1 MRFLRYS
8 IFSLLLAT
16 VFSPSLW
23 AQLSLGANPQPATPQ
38 AAQMTKYGEHNAN
51 LYTGRVSVTIPVG
64 EYRDK
69 DFSVPVVLE
78 YSYNGMRPNEQA
90 AEPGLG
96 WTLSCGGMITREV
109 MGCADEGES
118 YRKAYR
124 LYSSFSDTCTVDV
137 LPFDSIPFDSLATYG
152 MICCQL
158 LDSEEK
164 PGDALTVAYNIGGR
178 YYDASSDVYHF
189 RMPGHSGSFFR
200 KNDGTFMVF
209 DAGGSGGTYRIEK
222 TNKPR
227 TGEGY
232 QSQITITTG
241 DGYQY
246 VFGDV
251 SGSLQ
256 IEDEFLERIWLGKEP
271 SVDKG
276 TIVAWRLREIVSP
289 GGRVLAFHYYDPDN
303 NRAVMGFQDELS
315 HTTTAACWP
324 HSGTR
329 SIIPEPC
336 RRAPSR

>member
-1 MRFLRYS
+1 MRS
-8 IFSLLLAT
+8 
-16 VFSPSLW
+16 
-23 AQLSLGANPQPATPQ
+23 
-38 AAQMTKYGEHNAN
+38 
-51 LYTGRVSVTIPVG
+51 
-64 EYRDK
+64 
-69 DFSVPVVLE
+69 
-78 YSYNGMRPNEQA
+78 
-90 AEPGLG
+90 
-96 WTLSCGGMITREV
+96 
-109 MGCADEGES
+109 
-118 YRKAYR
+118 R
-124 LYSSFSDTCTVDV
+124 LHII
-137 LPFDSIPFDSLATYG
+137 L
-152 MICCQL
+152 
-158 LDSEEK
+158 
-164 PGDALTVAYNIGGR
+164 GGR
-178 YYDASSDVYHF
+178 YYDALSDVYHF